1 MTIISNSP
9 EQTKKIAADIASDL
23 TGGEVITLKGDLGS
37 GKSTFTQ
44 GLAEALGVTQKV
56 NSPTFLIS
64 KSYLVNDPR
73 IKFIHHIDLYRLQ
86 ESGDFK
92 NLGIEEMFL
101 EKDAITIIEW
111 PERMGNLFPKKRIAI
126 EFEYV
131 DETKRKIIINH
142 YE

>member
-1 MTIISNSP
+1 M
-9 EQTKKIAADIASDL
+9 
-23 TGGEVITLKGDLGS
+23 
-37 GKSTFTQ
+37 
-44 GLAEALGVTQKV
+44 
-56 NSPTFLIS
+56 
-64 KSYLVNDPR
+64 VNDPR

>member
-37 GKSTFTQ
+37 GKTTFTQ